1 MRKFFLFK
9 KYRFEK
15 LRIVVTNYAKVF
27 RYQKPGRLG
36 AVLVI
41 GLDWEHYSGEHKIC
55 RLLLSQCPQ
64 TWQLVYRL
72 ASLRARSKEH
82 YSGEH
87 KACRQAQMQFH
98 GFGGWF
104 ASRQTRG
111 TVGEHI
117 GGAQTCRLSLSQR
130 PQTWQ
135 LVYRLASLRARLG
148 RWKAGCIRP
157 LLAAVQPA
165 FFLYLIL

>member
-9 KYRFEK
+9 KYRCKK
-15 LRIVVTNYAKVF
+15 LRIVVTNYAIVF

-41 GLDWEHYSGEHKIC
+41 GLDGEHYSGEYKTC

-72 ASLRARSKEH
+72 ASLRARLGST
-82 YSGEH
+82 SGEH
-87 KACRQAQMQFH
+87 ETADKHKCSSMGLVAGLPAVKPVERL
-98 GFGGWF
+98 G
-104 ASRQTRG
+104 STSE
-111 TVGEHI
+111 EHK
-117 GGAQTCRLSLSQR
+117 TCRLLLSQC